1 MTTTGQTN
9 QTNQGGPIA
18 AKAALAQLRAQIAPE
33 LFGGAAARTATQE
46 ELLSLASAWL
56 DPAAGLTGTVHP
68 PSPGGSVTVLIDRA
82 VRAVRDSIG
91 TGFAQSA
98 GLVLAGGARAA
109 VVDADVDARVPCIV
123 TSQRSTPVWLAVLTF
138 GEEQNALALTATPQ
152 LKAGGQWLHTLALP
166 PLHPSLEVALVA
178 FDRAPGDL
186 LRLLDEPLERWPEL
200 GLVWVRAL
208 TLHGR

>member
-1 MTTTGQTN
+1 MTPN
-9 QTNQGGPIA
+9 NAPAPSARPSPAPLA

-68 PSPGGSVTVLIDRA
+68 PSPGGGVTALIDRA

-91 TGFAQSA
+91 TGFAQGA
-98 GLVLAGGARAA
+98 GQVLTAGARAA
-109 VVDADVDARVPCIV
+109 ELEGEVDARVPCVV
-123 TSQRSTPVWLAVLTF
+123 TSQRSAPVWLAVVTF
-138 GEEQNALALTATPQ
+138 GDEQNALTPAPQ
-152 LKAGGQWLHTLALP
+152 LRPGGQWLHTLALP

-178 FDRAPGDL
+178 FDRAPAPG
-186 LRLLDEPLERWPEL
+186 LLDEPLEKWPEL

-208 TLHGR
+208 TLHRR

>member
-1 MTTTGQTN
+1 MTPIN
-9 QTNQGGPIA
+9 QPNPGALSLAPIA

-68 PSPGGSVTVLIDRA
+68 PAPGAGVTALIDRA

-91 TGFAQSA
+91 TGFAQGA
-98 GLVLAGGARAA
+98 GQVLAGGARAA
-109 VVDADVDARVPCIV
+109 VLEADVDARVPCIV
-123 TSQRSTPVWLAVLTF
+123 TSQRAAPVWLAVLTF

-178 FDRAPGDL
+178 FERTPAADL
-186 LRLLDEPLERWPEL
+186 LDAPLEKWPEL
-200 GLVWVRAL
+200 GLVWVRGL
-208 TLHGR
+208 TLHAR

>member
-1 MTTTGQTN
+1 MTRTTPTDPN
-9 QTNQGGPIA
+9 ARAASAPTS
-18 AKAALAQLRAQIAPE
+18 AKAALSQLREKIAPE

-68 PSPGGSVTVLIDRA
+68 PSPGGSVGALIDRA

-91 TGFAQSA
+91 TGFAQGA
-98 GLVLAGGARAA
+98 GEALPGGARAT
-109 VVDADVDARVPCIV
+109 VVDAEVDARVPCIV
-123 TSQRSTPVWLAVLTF
+123 TSQRGLPVWLAVLTF

-166 PLHPSLEVALVA
+166 PLHRSLEVALVA
-178 FDRAPGDL
+178 FDRTPAAT
-186 LRLLDEPLERWPEL
+186 LLDEPLEKWPEL
-200 GLVWVRAL
+200 GLVWARGV